1 MCMAYGQCVFKVYQS
16 FVFVLFLSF
25 VDSFYRF
32 TYQYKMSCT
41 LKKVLNH
48 ILKFDFMWLS
58 YLPNSICF
66 SFSLFLTSYFISIL
80 SASAS
85 KSLRISWFQS
95 FRTSNRVKIKFPP
108 ASTFS
113 CLHRGLSST
122 PLSSFVWVAPVRVR
136 LTFFFSFFQVLPV
149 PQAKKKFN
157 NMQWLKSISNFK
169 FTCSYSDLITS
180 LLISI
185 EVTEGAR
192 FSTTPFLGHSF
203 QKTPN
208 EQV

>member
-1 MCMAYGQCVFKVYQS
+1 MCVQSVPIFCVCAILKLCWQFLQVYLPIQNE
-16 FVFVLFLSF
+16 LHAE
-25 VDSFYRF
+25 
-32 TYQYKMSCT
+32 
-41 LKKVLNH
+41 KVLNH
-48 ILKFDFMWLS
+48 ILQFDFMWLS

-95 FRTSNRVKIKFPP
+95 FRTSNRVKIKFSP

-136 LTFFFSFFQVLPV
+136 LTLFIFCCFFSFQVLPV
-149 PQAKKKFN
+149 PQAKKKIN
-157 NMQWLKSISNFK
+157 NMQWLKSSSNFK

-180 LLISI
+180 LLIST